1 MALATY
7 PEALGEQ
14 PCLLLGLAPGEVYL
28 AGIVTYSAGG
38 LLHHRFTLTLAGG
51 LLSVALSLGLPRVG
65 VTHHLALWSPDV
77 PRLCRDRLA
86 DPSPTSLVSDQVLAR
101 VENEDLC
108 EVQVEKAIDAYATR
122 RRIQVEVGILCA
134 IECGR
139 RKCSGWH
146 HVSGYRHRLTAIFL
160 DDFL

>member
-1 MALATY
+1 VALATY

-77 PRLCRDRLA
+77 PRLCRDRLV
-86 DPSPTSLVSDQVLAR
+86 PIEVSPRFPFAS
-101 VENEDLC
+101 ED
-108 EVQVEKAIDAYATR
+108 EKLQPER
-122 RRIQVEVGILCA
+122 NLNQSRFPNV
-134 IECGR
+134 
-139 RKCSGWH
+139 
-146 HVSGYRHRLTAIFL
+146 
-160 DDFL
+160 